1 MQFKKATKTQSRLRL
16 SIAGPSGSGKTYTA
30 LRVGSSLGS
39 RVALIDT
46 ERGSASKYADQFDFD
61 VIELSDFHPDRYIE
75 AMRAAENAGY
85 DVLIIDSTSHEW
97 NGKGGI
103 LELHEAAVQRQ
114 RTKNSYTAWAEVTP
128 IHNRFIEAILQS
140 KCHIIATVRS
150 KTEYV
155 QEKNDRGQP
164 EIRKVGMAPIQR
176 DGMDYEYDITMELDQ
191 AHNGV
196 IGKTRCAAIDGK
208 VFNKPGSELAEI
220 LRAWLTD
227 GAPII
232 EKPAPV
238 ASESRQ
244 SAPEP
249 ATQGKPTPAP
259 KSAAQ
264 VEFEAIAARLKTFQ
278 GITRETILDRVAE
291 LCDGERNYGNLTE
304 GLFAAMI
311 PDFEKWEN
319 ELHAAQTETAAA

>member
-114 RTKNSYTAWAEVTP
+114 RTKNSYTAWAEITP

-155 QEKNDRGQP
+155 QEKNDRGQT
-164 EIRKVGMAPIQR
+164 EIRKVGMAAIQR

-227 GAPII
+227 GAPIV

-244 SAPEP
+244 NAPEP
-249 ATQGKPTPAP
+249 AAQGKPAPAP

-264 VEFEAIAARLKTFQ
+264 VEFEAILPRLKKLGVTK
-278 GITRETILDRVAE
+278 EMVADRIAE
-291 LCDGERNYGNLTE
+291 LCDGTTE
-304 GLFAAMI
+304 YAALSEGDFAGMI
-311 PDFEKWEN
+311 PEFEKWEN
-319 ELHAAQTETAAA
+319 ELHAAQTEAAAA